1 MEVRNAWLAGVIG
14 TGIATAS
21 ATILPPPVG
30 IALGALG
37 VFIVLWGSDGYTRYA
52 LGGTVYALGFGAT
65 ILTGVTPESYA
76 RTPAF
81 ALLGFGIVSALVI
94 LARVLLKKGAAKV
107 GGMVVDD
114 EQAETV
120 AKATSSISGTLSM
133 MWTVLT
139 AQKQA
144 AQISGVAGVGTLTFV
159 LGVLGVE
166 VPVQLPV
173 PLWLLDNGINA
184 NVLLFVGSVVVTF
197 HLVES
202 VHSTWRA
209 VKSATR
215 TSSDSG
221 VLSDVDLE
229 GTATSVR
236 DRVGSDDES

>member
-1 MEVRNAWLAGVIG
+1 MEVRNAWFAGGIGAGVG
-14 TGIATAS
+14 TAS

-30 IALGALG
+30 IALGALA

-52 LGGTVYALGFGAT
+52 LGGTVYALAFGAV
-65 ILTGVTPESYA
+65 ILTGVTAKSYA

-81 ALLGFGIVSALVI
+81 ALLGFGLISGLVI

-107 GGMVVDD
+107 GGIVVDD

-133 MWTVLT
+133 IWTVLT

-159 LGVLGVE
+159 LGILGVE
-166 VPVQLPV
+166 VPIQVPV
-173 PLWLLDNGINA
+173 PLWLLENGINA
-184 NVLLFVGSVVVTF
+184 NMVLFVGCVVVMF

-209 VKSATR
+209 VKSAR
-215 TSSDSG
+215 RASSDSG
-221 VLSDVDLE
+221 MLSDVDLE
-229 GTATSVR
+229 GAATSVR
-236 DRVGSDDES
+236 DRVGSDNE